1 LVRLG
6 SGALSFQSRL
16 PFFLDEILRPGHA
29 CSCLWLRARVWHQLI
44 SHVQWIWVKP
54 SLSTLWRE
62 EHCLVLPC
70 RGIFLSSI
78 SVRKACIFSVGACLA
93 IRYDGVSACCSVR
106 LGLGHV
112 ATAGL
117 CPPAL
122 VFSLV
127 QETTPGSGVM
137 FICRGLASFL
147 VHSCVRCCQT
157 CAGLRIGLVLAFLLF
172 LLRARSSLLVPLSSL
187 RYGVIPAVR
196 LLTFHFYVACS

>member
-1 LVRLG
+1 LLLSLVACPGLAPANLSCAVDLG
-6 SGALSFQSRL
+6 QALAFYAVERRTL
-16 PFFLDEILRPGHA
+16 PGFA
-29 CSCLWLRARVWHQLI
+29 
-44 SHVQWIWVKP
+44 
-54 SLSTLWRE
+54 
-62 EHCLVLPC
+62 LP
-70 RGIFLSSI
+70 RNFSLSSI
-78 SVRKACIFSVGACLA
+78 SVRKGCIFSAGACLA
-93 IRYDGVSACCSVR
+93 IRYDGVSARCSVR

-117 CPPAL
+117 CPSAL

-157 CAGLRIGLVLAFLLF
+157 CAGPRIGLVLAFLLF

-187 RYGVIPAVR
+187 RFGVIPAVR